1 MRPITSPVLSHPSD
15 RKATDSAPA
24 PTRRAEGLM
33 FLWLAFL
40 VWPLIAVGTVAAY
53 GFSIWMYQLL
63 TH

>member
-33 FLWLAFL
+33 FLWLAVL
-40 VWPLIAVGTVAAY
+40 VWPVIAVGTVAAY

>member
-1 MRPITSPVLSHPSD
+1 MRPTPSPVLSRPSD

-33 FLWLAFL
+33 FLWLAVL
-40 VWPLIAVGTVAAY
+40 VWPVIAVGTVAAY
-53 GFSIWMYQLL
+53 GFSIWMYQIL

>member
-1 MRPITSPVLSHPSD
+1 MRPNSSPVLSHPSD
-15 RKATDSAPA
+15 RIATESDPA

-40 VWPLIAVGTVAAY
+40 VWPLIAVGTVSAY
-53 GFSIWMYQLL
+53 GFSIWIYQLL